1 MTTAAGGRLHAL
13 PASGWRRAWPWAK
26 RTLVWGFFGLV
37 AWLLVN
43 QARSIDWHEVGDA
56 IAALPLPTLLGAGLL
71 AACSFALY
79 STYDLLGRHLT
90 GHPLRAGTVMGV
102 TFISYAFNLNLGSL
116 VGGVAFRYR
125 LYSRLGLRND
135 TITRVLGFSMLT
147 NWIGYLVVA
156 GAAFFFWP
164 LGLPPAWKVDGE
176 ELRLLGAALLVLAAV
191 YLLVCAFAHEKRWH
205 VRGHVLR
212 TPTLRMALLQFL
224 LSCANWSLIGGVIW
238 LLLQG
243 QVAYPQVLAVLL
255 VAAVAGVITH
265 VPAGLGVLEAV
276 FVALLAHQVAEAQLL
291 AALLAYRGL
300 YYLLPLVVAT
310 LAYFAT
316 EWRARRG
323 RRARGL
329 PPKSPA

>member
-1 MTTAAGGRLHAL
+1 MGVAGTAC
-13 PASGWRRAWPWAK
+13 
-26 RTLVWGFFGLV
+26 T
-37 AWLLVN
+37 LLVT
-43 QARSIDWHEVGDA
+43 S
-56 IAALPLPTLLGAGLL
+56 ALGYRLGLPTLAAGS
-71 AACSFALY
+71 AS
-79 STYDLLGRHLT
+79 
-90 GHPLRAGTVMGV
+90 
-102 TFISYAFNLNLGSL
+102 
-116 VGGVAFRYR
+116 
-125 LYSRLGLRND
+125 
-135 TITRVLGFSMLT
+135 
-147 NWIGYLVVA
+147 
-156 GAAFFFWP
+156 
-164 LGLPPAWKVDGE
+164 
-176 ELRLLGAALLVLAAV
+176 ALLVLAAV

-205 VRGHVLR
+205 VRGHELR

-224 LSCANWSLIGGVIW
+224 LSCTNWSLIGGVIW

-316 EWRARRG
+316 ELRARRV
-323 RRARGL
+323 RRARVAHQKL
-329 PPKSPA
+329 SLIHI